1 MTWPPFDVAD
11 ETMRRDSDHQATER
25 SVERSGKSDPTT
37 LTTQALRREIGLL
50 RELIEAKFDSMKDIQ
65 HEKFGAIDKRFD
77 LVEQQRLEQKADTKA
92 AVDAAL
98 TAQKEAVKEQTTA
111 SELAISKSE
120 NATAKQLEQLGATF
134 QTTIGGVTTIVGDLK
149 ERVLRTESV
158 TTTVEGVTLIVT
170 DLKDRM
176 GRLETVKAVGKEAK
190 DNSFNLIAAVVGLG
204 VLLIGGITL
213 LIAVLA

>member
-1 MTWPPFDVAD
+1 MAED
-11 ETMRRDSDHQATER
+11 ERQERRGGPALGSGPG
-25 SVERSGKSDPTT
+25 SVSQEPYLKTDPTT
-37 LTTQALRREIGLL
+37 LTTEALRREIHLL
-50 RELIEAKFDSMKDIQ
+50 RELVEAKFDSIKEIEG
-65 HEKFGAIDKRFD
+65 EKFSSINKRFE

-134 QTTIGGVTTIVGDLK
+134 QTTIGGVTTIIGDLK
-149 ERVLRTESV
+149 ERVLRTESI
-158 TTTVEGVTLIVT
+158 TTTVEGVTSVIA
-170 DLKDRM
+170 DMKDRL
-176 GRLETVKAVGKEAK
+176 GRLETIKVAGKEAK
-190 DNSFNLIAAVVGLG
+190 DNSFNVIAAAVGLG

-213 LIAVLA
+213 LIALLA